1 MIRSTQ
7 AHVSCVSAVGVC
19 TICAGYTEPV
29 HSGRCR
35 ATADTHHR
43 SEWRTPPLS
52 LLSTV
57 HANAEHSLG
66 PRQCETESPKGV
78 ETQCVDGTALWQLKE
93 HCTAIRQRRDG
104 RKIVPWYRCRDDR
117 LPQKAA
123 NSSASWNS
131 GGRRPKL
138 SPTKSSRPTLGK
150 HTLMKEVGK
159 DPGPIAACGI
169 SVRIHTRFTP
179 PEFVRSMKK

>member
-1 MIRSTQ
+1 MCISCRRLYHLMCATRSL
-7 AHVSCVSAVGVC
+7 
-19 TICAGYTEPV
+19 YTV
-29 HSGRCR
+29 DAGRCR

-66 PRQCETESPKGV
+66 PRQCETVRGPKGV
-78 ETQCVDGTALWQLKE
+78 DAMRGRFSALAAQRAL
-93 HCTAIRQRRDG
+93 HRATAIRQRRDG

-159 DPGPIAACGI
+159 DPGPIAVCGI

-179 PEFVRSMKK
+179 PEFVRSM